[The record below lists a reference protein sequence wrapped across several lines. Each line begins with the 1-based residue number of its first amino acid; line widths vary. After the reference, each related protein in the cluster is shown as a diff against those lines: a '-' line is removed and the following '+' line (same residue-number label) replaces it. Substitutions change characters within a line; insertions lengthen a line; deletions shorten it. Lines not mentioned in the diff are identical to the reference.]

1 MKRGWKIFWIVCAA
15 CMGVGIVCCAVSF
28 TLGVTIEAIEK
39 RFPDGFGFVTKSE
52 DAYEDADDYDID
64 DYSVDDYDEGDI
76 IEGSKRLSFKNAGSL
91 DVDVWA
97 GQIDVTTDT
106 SLSDEIVI
114 ETTNINKKLG
124 LKCYMDGNELKV
136 VSRKKVLRVNNGK
149 AGKIMISMPA
159 DIRFAE
165 ASVGL
170 SAGYLHIVD
179 ISADELSVDVGAG
192 EGSVEGFRAY
202 EADLDC
208 GAGSLIAAGIAEKQV
223 DIDCGVGEIIY
234 TAQGKESD
242 YNYNIDCGV
251 GEIVCGKNTYSGLGR
266 SKTIDHHGSREMDID
281 CGIGSVAVN
290 FSER

>member
-1 MKRGWKIFWIVCAA
+1 MKRGWKIFWIVCAV
-15 CMGVGIVCCAVSF
+15 CMGAGIVCCAISF

-52 DAYEDADDYDID
+52 DVYEDVEDYD
-64 DYSVDDYDEGDI
+64 VEDYDAGDI
-76 IEGSKRLSFKNAGSL
+76 IEGSKRLRFNNAGSL

-97 GQIDVTTDT
+97 GQIDVKTDT

-114 ETTNINKKLG
+114 ETTNISERLG

-136 VSRKKVLRVNNGK
+136 VSRRKVLRVNNGK
-149 AGKIMISMPA
+149 AGKIVICIPA
-159 DIRFAE
+159 GIQFSE

-170 SAGYLHIVD
+170 SAGYLHIGD

-192 EGSVEGFRAY
+192 EGSVDSFRAY
-202 EADLDC
+202 EAELNC
-208 GAGSLIAAGIAEKQV
+208 GAGSLIAAGSAEKQV
-223 DIDCGVGEIIY
+223 DIECGVGEIIY

-251 GEIVCGKNTYSGLGR
+251 GEIVCGENTYSGLGR
-266 SKTIDHHGSREMDID
+266 SKTIDHHGSREMDIE